1 MAKLLECALC
11 GCLVLA
17 VLTLAQ
23 AQAHAQEDPENEK
36 GFGVWLDQGVSAAL
50 SPNRS
55 LEFEFHERFDDGASN
70 LYEYFVQGGLAFRL
84 RPWLAITPIYR
95 YQRYP
100 DAPVSHES
108 RLILNVTLVAREGR
122 WRPTFRFLTEG
133 RFPESQDASARLRFR
148 LGIDYSLPLRMTR
161 PPVLVVN
168 NEFFITLGT
177 NSFAAGGAFTQNRFQ
192 AGIRLPVADRIGV
205 RPYFMLRSVNLTNG
219 WETNSVVGFS
229 LALRF

>member
-1 MAKLLECALC
+1 LARFRATVLC
-11 GCLVLA
+11 GCLALA
-17 VLTLAQ
+17 VPTLAQ
-23 AQAHAQEDPENEK
+23 AQEDPENEK
-36 GFGVWLDQGVSAAL
+36 GLGLWLDQGLSAAL

-70 LYEYFVQGGLAFRL
+70 LYEYFVQGGMSFRL
-84 RPWLAITPIYR
+84 RQGLTLTPIYR

-100 DAPVSHES
+100 DADVSHES

-133 RFPESQDASARLRFR
+133 RFPEGRDASARFRFR
-148 LGIDYSLPLRMTR
+148 LGIDYTLPLRTTR

-168 NEFFITLGT
+168 NEFFIVPGT

-192 AGIRLPVADRIGV
+192 AGVRLPVSDTVAV
-205 RPYFMLRSVNLTNG
+205 RPYFMLQSLNLTTG
-219 WETNSVVGFS
+219 WDTNSVVGVS